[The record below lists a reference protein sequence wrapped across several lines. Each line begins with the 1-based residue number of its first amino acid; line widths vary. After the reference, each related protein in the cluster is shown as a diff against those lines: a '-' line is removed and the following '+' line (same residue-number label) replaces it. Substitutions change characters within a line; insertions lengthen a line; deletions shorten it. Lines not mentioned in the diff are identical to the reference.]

1 MTLKLKKTIC
11 DVDLFVSNS
20 LNQLIQNSFK
30 TDGLLFPLSNNA
42 ACFVEKMNTNLIIS
56 FHVFLLLVLRL
67 RRFFFQCTVCFI
79 QHFNTSINF
88 EKTCRRY
95 EKPGKREKCN
105 NIENEIQR
113 NQ

>member
-42 ACFVEKMNTNLIIS
+42 ACFMEKMNTNLIIS

-67 RRFFFQCTVCFI
+67 RRVFFNAQFALFSILI
-79 QHFNTSINF
+79 QVLTLKRLADVMRS
-88 EKTCRRY
+88 RA
-95 EKPGKREKCN
+95 REKN
-105 NIENEIQR
+105 VTI
-113 NQ
+113 